1 MWQSPI
7 SALAKPVLPR
17 WSFWAAQYMTICSVL
32 EYRLGRGIGGHYF
45 RITEMRLKLK
55 GMVAGTW

>member
-1 MWQSPI
+1 
-7 SALAKPVLPR
+7 
-17 WSFWAAQYMTICSVL
+17 MTICSVL